1 MVLKSKAVTNCK
13 MRSLF
18 LPLSLSFEVVLQSAC
33 SFGSDRQPL
42 AGGTNEVTAAPQW
55 ATPAVEQLL
64 PGVWRVRFGTPERFT
79 PVAVRESAPRVQ
91 GFASLPAPAPLPF
104 EPDQIRCRISTA
116 RTTVYVPCEEPGQQI
131 YGFGLDPGAYQQKGL
146 CKNLTVCA
154 AVVGETGASHGPV
167 PFYLST
173 KGYEVFVDTAR
184 VPMVEVA
191 RLTPNQSAAADEPR
205 SGQIKTSEGE
215 LYAARAA
222 RGRTEVIFDLPGN
235 SKGVDVYV
243 FGGPTMRE
251 AVQRYNLFSGGGA
264 VPPLWGLGLKFRT
277 FTRAD
282 EATVLKTARA
292 LRAMEIPCD
301 MIGLEPGWQSKS
313 YSCSFTWSKER
324 FPEPAKMLQEL
335 QQAGFKVNLW
345 EHAYIHPSSPLFA
358 PLKSR
363 AGDFLVWGGLV
374 VDFVDPEASRIFA
387 DYHDRELVSKGI
399 LGFKGDEC
407 DKQPPTDATPF
418 NYPYCSIFPSGIDG
432 DQMTQLYG
440 YLYQRSLFSAFKA
453 HNLRTWGDVRATTA
467 LAAPLPFNLY
477 SDAYSF
483 DQYLRQLVNA
493 SFTGLLWSPE
503 VREAHSLD
511 ELLNRVA
518 LSAFAPQMCLD
529 MWFMP
534 NPVWEQYD
542 RPKNE
547 ARQLLPEAE
556 QRAVADRLRSIVS
569 QRYALLPYL
578 YSSFQRYHNEG
589 LPPVR
594 SLLLDFPE
602 DTQIRK
608 LDNAFM
614 FGDSLLAAP
623 FLGEA
628 ASRKIVLP
636 RGVAWYELKTKQW
649 HQGGTNITVSGSPG
663 EMPLFV
669 RENSLLPLAEPVQQI
684 DGATVFEITVKVFGE
699 RPTPFTLFE
708 DDGTTFDFESGAAS
722 RVVLTCDQAA
732 GGKAERTG
740 AFTGWRYKIVR
751 WEAVPGPAP
760 IARSITPSP

>member
-1 MVLKSKAVTNCK
+1 M
-13 MRSLF
+13 
-18 LPLSLSFEVVLQSAC
+18 
-33 SFGSDRQPL
+33 
-42 AGGTNEVTAAPQW
+42 
-55 ATPAVEQLL
+55 
-64 PGVWRVRFGTPERFT
+64 
-79 PVAVRESAPRVQ
+79 AVRESVPRVQ
-91 GFASLPAPAPLPF
+91 GFKALPAPTPLPF
-104 EPDQIRCRISTA
+104 APGQIRCRISPS
-116 RTTVYVPCEEPGQQI
+116 RTTVYVPCEESGQQI

-173 KGYEVFVDTAR
+173 KGYGVYVDTAR
-184 VPMVEVA
+184 VPMVQVA
-191 RLTPNQSAAADEPR
+191 RLKPNQSTGADER
-205 SGQIKTSEGE
+205 TSDQIKTSEAE
-215 LYAARAA
+215 LYAARAT
-222 RGRTEVIFDLPGN
+222 RGATEVIFELPGD
-235 SKGVDVYV
+235 SRGVDVYV

-251 AVQRYNLFSGGGA
+251 AVERYNLFSGGGA

-277 FTRAD
+277 FTRAN
-282 EATVLKTARA
+282 EASVLKAARS
-292 LRAMEIPCD
+292 LRAMKIPCD
-301 MIGLEPGWQSKS
+301 MIGLEPGWQSQS
-313 YSCSFTWSKER
+313 YSCSFTWSKDR
-324 FPEPAKMLQEL
+324 FPEPGKMLQEL
-335 QQAGFKVNLW
+335 RESGFKLNLW
-345 EHAYIHPSSPLFA
+345 EHAYVHPTSPLFA

-363 AGDFLVWGGLV
+363 AGDFMVWDGLV
-374 VDFVDPEASRIFA
+374 VDFADPEASRVFA
-387 DYHDRELVSKGI
+387 DYHDRELVSQGI

-418 NYPYCSIFPSGIDG
+418 NFPYCSIFPSGIDG

-440 YLYQRSLFSAFKA
+440 YFYQRSLFAPFRA

-503 VREAHSLD
+503 VRQAGSLD

-534 NPVWEQYD
+534 NPVWEQYN
-542 RPKNE
+542 RAKNE
-547 ARQLLPEAE
+547 ANQLLPEAE
-556 QRAVADRLRSIVS
+556 QRAVADRLRSIVN
-569 QRYALLPYL
+569 QRYALMPYL
-578 YSSFQRYHNEG
+578 YSSFQKYHNEG

-602 DTQIRK
+602 DTQIRG
-608 LDNAFM
+608 LDTAFM

-636 RGVAWYELKTKQW
+636 RGVKWYELNTKHW
-649 HQGGTNITVSGSPG
+649 HQGGTTVTVTGSPG
-663 EMPLFV
+663 EMPLFA
-669 RENSLLPLAEPVQQI
+669 RENSLLPVAEPVQQI
-684 DGATVFEITVKVFGE
+684 DGATVFEITVKAFGKS
-699 RPTPFTLFE
+699 PAPFTLFE
-708 DDGTTFDFESGAAS
+708 DDGTTFDFETGAAN
-722 RVVLTCDQAA
+722 RLVLTWSPAE
-732 GGKAERTG
+732 GGKAERVGTFAG
-740 AFTGWRYKIVR
+740 RRYRIVH
-751 WEAVPGPAP
+751 WESVSAAP
-760 IARSITPSP
+760 PD

>member
-1 MVLKSKAVTNCK
+1 
-13 MRSLF
+13 MRHLLLPFSLI
-18 LPLSLSFEVVLQSAC
+18 LGVGLQTAC
-33 SFGSDRQPL
+33 SIGMVSQPAA
-42 AGGTNEVTAAPQW
+42 AGTDDIAATPRW
-55 ATPAVEQLL
+55 ATPAVEQLF

-79 PVAVRESAPRVQ
+79 PAAVRESEPRVQ
-91 GFASLPAPAPLPF
+91 GFKSLPAPPPLPF
-104 EPDQIRCRISTA
+104 APGQIRCRISPS
-116 RTTVYVPCEEPGQQI
+116 RTTVYVLCEESGQQI

-154 AVVGETGASHGPV
+154 GVVGETGASHGPV

-173 KGYEVFVDTAR
+173 KGYGVYVDTAR
-184 VPMVEVA
+184 VPTVQVA
-191 RLTPNQSAAADEPR
+191 RLTPNQSARADEPG
-205 SGQIKTSEGE
+205 SEPIKTSEAE
-215 LYAARAA
+215 LYAAQAT
-222 RGRTEVIFDLPGN
+222 RGPTEVVFELPGD
-235 SKGVDVYV
+235 SSGVDVYV

-251 AVQRYNLFSGGGA
+251 AVERYNLFSGGGA

-277 FTRAD
+277 FTRAN
-282 EATVLKTARA
+282 EASVLKAARS
-292 LRAMEIPCD
+292 LRAMKIPCD
-301 MIGLEPGWQSKS
+301 MIGLEPGWQSHS

-324 FPEPAKMLQEL
+324 FPEPGKMLQEL
-335 QQAGFKVNLW
+335 QRSGFKVNLW
-345 EHAYIHPSSPLFA
+345 EHAYIHPTSPLFA

-363 AGDFLVWGGLV
+363 AGDFMVWGGLV
-374 VDFVDPEASRIFA
+374 VDFADPEASRIFA
-387 DYHDRELVSKGI
+387 NYHDRELITQGI

-453 HNLRTWGDVRATTA
+453 HNLRTWGDVRATTG

-483 DQYLRQLVNA
+483 EQYLRQLVNA

-503 VREAHSLD
+503 VREARSLD

-518 LSAFAPQMCLD
+518 MSAFAPQMCLD

-542 RPKNE
+542 RPRNE
-547 ARQLLPEAE
+547 ANQLLTATE
-556 QRAVADRLRSIVS
+556 QKAVADRLRAIVN

-578 YSSFQRYHNEG
+578 YSSFHRYHNEG

-594 SLLLDFPE
+594 SLLLDFPK

-608 LDNAFM
+608 LDDAFM

-628 ASRKIVLP
+628 ASRKIILP
-636 RGVAWYELKTKQW
+636 RGVKWYELKAKQW
-649 HQGGTNITVSGSPG
+649 HQGGATVTVTGSPG
-663 EMPLFV
+663 DMPLFV
-669 RENSLLPLAEPVQQI
+669 RENSLLPMAEPVQQI
-684 DGATVFEITVKVFGE
+684 DRDTVFEITVTAFGSS
-699 RPTPFTLFE
+699 PAPFTLFE
-708 DDGTTFDFESGAAS
+708 DDGTSFDFETGAAN
-722 RVVLTCDQAA
+722 RVVLSWSPTG

-740 AFTGWRYKIVR
+740 AFSGRRYKIVR
-751 WEAVPGPAP
+751 WESVPAAP
-760 IARSITPSP
+760 SN

>member
-1 MVLKSKAVTNCK
+1 MNCT
-13 MRSLF
+13 MRNL
-18 LPLSLSFEVVLQSAC
+18 LRPLSLILAVGLPAAC
-33 SFGSDRQPL
+33 SLGTDSQPPA
-42 AGGTNEVTAAPQW
+42 AGADQVAAISRW
-55 ATPAVEQLL
+55 ATPAVEEVF

-79 PVAVRESAPRVQ
+79 PVAVRESEPRVQ
-91 GFASLPAPAPLPF
+91 GFKALPAPSSLPVAPG
-104 EPDQIRCRISTA
+104 EIRCRISPS
-116 RTTVYVPCEEPGQQI
+116 RTTVYVPCEESGEQI

-154 AVVGETGASHGPV
+154 GVVGETGASHGPV

-173 KGYEVFVDTAR
+173 KGYGVYVDTAR
-184 VPMVEVA
+184 VPTVQVA
-191 RLTPNQSAAADEPR
+191 RLTRNQAARADEPG
-205 SGQIKTSEGE
+205 SEPMKTSEAE
-215 LYAARAA
+215 LYAAWAA
-222 RGRTEVIFDLPGN
+222 RGPTEVVFELPGD

-251 AVQRYNLFSGGGA
+251 AVERYNLFSGGGA

-282 EATVLKTARA
+282 EASVLKTARS
-292 LRAMEIPCD
+292 LREMRIPCD
-301 MIGLEPGWQSKS
+301 MIGLEPGWQSHA

-324 FPEPAKMLQEL
+324 FPEPGKMLQEL
-335 QQAGFKVNLW
+335 QRSGFKVNLW
-345 EHAYIHPSSPLFA
+345 EHAYIHPTSPLFA

-363 AGDFLVWGGLV
+363 AGDFMVWGGLV
-374 VDFVDPEASRIFA
+374 VDFADPEASRIFA
-387 DYHDRELVSKGI
+387 DYHDRELITQGI

-440 YLYQRSLFSAFKA
+440 YLYQRSLYSGFKA
-453 HNLRTWGDVRATTA
+453 HNLRTWSDVRATTG

-483 DQYLRQLVNA
+483 EQYLRQLVNA
-493 SFTGLLWSPE
+493 SFAGLLWSPE
-503 VREAHSLD
+503 VREASSLN
-511 ELLNRVA
+511 ELLNRTA
-518 LSAFAPQMCLD
+518 LSAFAPQMCLN

-542 RPKNE
+542 RPRNE
-547 ARQLLPEAE
+547 ANQLLTATE
-556 QRAVADRLRSIVS
+556 QKAVADRLRAIVN

-578 YSSFQRYHNEG
+578 YSSFHRYHNEG

-594 SLLLDFPE
+594 SLLLDFPK

-608 LDNAFM
+608 LDDAFM

-628 ASRKIVLP
+628 ASRKIILP
-636 RGVAWYELKTKQW
+636 RGVKWYELKAKQW
-649 HQGGTNITVSGSPG
+649 HQGGATVTVTGSPG
-663 EMPLFV
+663 DMPLFV
-669 RENSLLPLAEPVQQI
+669 RENSLLPMAEPVQQI
-684 DGATVFEITVKVFGE
+684 DRDTVFEITVTAFGSS
-699 RPTPFTLFE
+699 PAPFTLFE
-708 DDGTTFDFESGAAS
+708 DDGTSFDFETGAAN
-722 RVVLTCDQAA
+722 RVVLSWSPTG

-740 AFTGWRYKIVR
+740 AFSGRRYKIVR
-751 WEAVPGPAP
+751 WESVPAAP
-760 IARSITPSP
+760 SN

>member
-1 MVLKSKAVTNCK
+1 
-13 MRSLF
+13 
-18 LPLSLSFEVVLQSAC
+18 
-33 SFGSDRQPL
+33 
-42 AGGTNEVTAAPQW
+42 
-55 ATPAVEQLL
+55 
-64 PGVWRVRFGTPERFT
+64 
-79 PVAVRESAPRVQ
+79 
-91 GFASLPAPAPLPF
+91 
-104 EPDQIRCRISTA
+104 
-116 RTTVYVPCEEPGQQI
+116 VPCEEPGQQI

-173 KGYEVFVDTAR
+173 KGYGVYVDTAR
-184 VPMVEVA
+184 VPMAEVA
-191 RLTPNQSAAADEPR
+191 RLTPNQSAQEDESR
-205 SGQIKTSEGE
+205 SDRVKTSEAE
-215 LYAARAA
+215 LYAARAV
-222 RGRTEVIFDLPGN
+222 RGRAEVIFDLPGD
-235 SKGVDVYV
+235 SKGVDMYV

-292 LRAMEIPCD
+292 LRAMKIPCD
-301 MIGLEPGWQSKS
+301 MIGLEPGWQSRS

-335 QQAGFKVNLW
+335 KQSGFKVNLW

-387 DYHDRELVSKGI
+387 DYHDRELVSQGI

-407 DKQPPTDATPF
+407 DRQPPTDATPF
-418 NYPYCSIFPSGIDG
+418 NYPYCSTFPSGIDG

-483 DQYLRQLVNA
+483 DQYLRQLLNA
-493 SFTGLLWSPE
+493 SFAGLLWSPE
-503 VREAHSLD
+503 VRQAGSLD
-511 ELLNRVA
+511 ELLNRAA

-547 ARQLLPEAE
+547 AHQLLPEAE
-556 QRAVADRLRSIVS
+556 QRAVADRLRSIVN

-578 YSSFQRYHNEG
+578 YASFQRYHNEG

-623 FLGEA
+623 FLSEA

-636 RGVAWYELKTKQW
+636 QGVKWYELNTKHW
-649 HQGGTNITVSGSPG
+649 HQGGTTVTITGSPG

-669 RENSLLPLAEPVQQI
+669 RENLLLPLAEPVQQI
-684 DGATVFEITVKVFGE
+684 DGATVFEITVKVFGKN
-699 RPTPFTLFE
+699 PAPFTLFE
-708 DDGTTFDFESGAAS
+708 DDGTSFDFETGAAN
-722 RVVLTCDQAA
+722 RVLLTWSPAE
-732 GGKAERTG
+732 GGRVERTG
-740 AFTGWRYKIVR
+740 TFSGRRYKIVR
-751 WEAVPGPAP
+751 WESVSAVP
-760 IARSITPSP
+760 PS

>member
-1 MVLKSKAVTNCK
+1 M
-13 MRSLF
+13 
-18 LPLSLSFEVVLQSAC
+18 
-33 SFGSDRQPL
+33 
-42 AGGTNEVTAAPQW
+42 AATPGW
-55 ATPAVEQLL
+55 ATPAVEQVF

-79 PVAVRESAPRVQ
+79 PVAVREAEPRVR
-91 GFASLPAPAPLPF
+91 GFKSLPPPPPLPF
-104 EPDQIRCRISTA
+104 EPGQIRCRIAAA
-116 RTTVYVPCEEPGQQI
+116 RTTVYVPCDEPGQQL

-173 KGYEVFVDTAR
+173 KGYGVYVDTAR
-184 VPMVEVA
+184 VPTVEVA
-191 RLTPNQSAAADEPR
+191 RLTPNQAARTDESAAD
-205 SGQIKTSEGE
+205 QIKTSEAE

-222 RGRTEVIFDLPGN
+222 RGRTEVIFDLPGD

-251 AVQRYNLFSGGGA
+251 VVQRYNLFSGGGA

-292 LRAMEIPCD
+292 LRTMKIPCD
-301 MIGLEPGWQSKS
+301 MIGLEPGWQSHA

-324 FPEPAKMLQEL
+324 FPEPGKMIQEL
-335 QQAGFKVNLW
+335 QQSGFKVNLW

-374 VDFVDPEASRIFA
+374 VDFADPEASRIFA
-387 DYHDRELVSKGI
+387 DYHDRELVSQGI

-440 YLYQRSLFSAFKA
+440 YLYQRSLFSAFTA

-542 RPKNE
+542 RAKNE
-547 ARQLLPEAE
+547 ARQMLPQAE
-556 QRAVADRLRSIVS
+556 QGAVADRLRSIVN

-602 DTQIRK
+602 DPQIRK

-628 ASRKIVLP
+628 ASRKITLP
-636 RGVAWYELKTKQW
+636 RGVKWYELNTKQW
-649 HQGGTNITVSGSPG
+649 HQGGTIVTATGSPG

-684 DGATVFEITVKVFGE
+684 DGATVFEITVKAFGQS
-699 RPTPFTLFE
+699 PAPFTLFE
-708 DDGTTFDFESGAAS
+708 DDGTSFDFETGAAN
-722 RVVLTCDQAA
+722 RVLLTWSPGQ
-732 GGKAERTG
+732 GGRVERTG
-740 AFTGWRYKIVR
+740 TFSGRRYKIVR
-751 WEAVPGPAP
+751 WESVSAP
-760 IARSITPSP
+760 PPD

>member
-1 MVLKSKAVTNCK
+1 M
-13 MRSLF
+13 
-18 LPLSLSFEVVLQSAC
+18 
-33 SFGSDRQPL
+33 
-42 AGGTNEVTAAPQW
+42 
-55 ATPAVEQLL
+55 
-64 PGVWRVRFGTPERFT
+64 
-79 PVAVRESAPRVQ
+79 
-91 GFASLPAPAPLPF
+91 
-104 EPDQIRCRISTA
+104 
-116 RTTVYVPCEEPGQQI
+116 PCEEPGQQV

-173 KGYEVFVDTAR
+173 KGYGVYVDTAR
-184 VPMVEVA
+184 VPTVEVA
-191 RLTPNQSAAADEPR
+191 RLTPNQSARTDESP
-205 SGQIKTSEGE
+205 SAQIKTSEAE
-215 LYAARAA
+215 LYAPRAP
-222 RGRTEVIFDLPGN
+222 RGRTEVIFDLPGD
-235 SKGVDVYV
+235 SKGIDVYV

-292 LRAMEIPCD
+292 LRAMKIPCD
-301 MIGLEPGWQSKS
+301 MIGLEPGWQSHS
-313 YSCSFTWSKER
+313 YSCSFTWSKDR
-324 FPEPAKMLQEL
+324 FPEPGKMLQEL
-335 QQAGFKVNLW
+335 QQSGFKVNLW
-345 EHAYIHPSSPLFA
+345 EHAYIHPTSPLFA

-363 AGDFLVWGGLV
+363 AGDFMVWGGLV

-387 DYHDRELVSKGI
+387 DYHDRELVSQGI

-477 SDAYSF
+477 SDAYTF

-556 QRAVADRLRSIVS
+556 QGAVADRLRSIVN

-602 DTQIRK
+602 DPQIRK

-636 RGVAWYELKTKQW
+636 RGVKWYELNTKQW
-649 HQGGTNITVSGSPG
+649 HQGGTTVTVTGSPG
-663 EMPLFV
+663 EMPLFI

-684 DGATVFEITVKVFGE
+684 DGATVFEITVKAFGQS
-699 RPTPFTLFE
+699 PAPFTLFE
-708 DDGTTFDFESGAAS
+708 DDGTSFDFETGAAN
-722 RVVLTCDQAA
+722 RVLLTWSL
-732 GGKAERTG
+732 GEEGRVERTG
-740 AFTGWRYKIVR
+740 TFSGRRYKIVR
-751 WEAVPGPAP
+751 WESVSAP
-760 IARSITPSP
+760 PPN